1 MNTTGSYRTARIY
14 LDRRYISLK
23 LGDLQCL
30 SRIFYVVQNQ
40 LNAYTASLPGVL
52 AYVNVALTSIN
63 YVNPT
68 LNASTHISYIQL
80 FEELK
85 MPL

>member
-1 MNTTGSYRTARIY
+1 MITTGRYRTTRIY
-14 LDRRYISLK
+14 LDRQYISLK

-30 SRIFYVVQNQ
+30 SRMFYLVQNQ
-40 LNAYTASLPGVL
+40 LNAYTVSLPGVL

-63 YVNPT
+63 YAEPT
-68 LNASTHISYIQL
+68 PNVSTHISYTQL